1 MANILTS
8 PLPNNIYT
16 GTYTT
21 FGALQLAIKQNDDAH
36 LANALLLDE
45 QRQLIT
51 WNTFGAALL
60 AGTPADYLTESGGGT
75 GYVLAIGT
83 VASVP
88 VGVHDAH
95 TKAVIVILTATLT
108 AGVGSADG
116 TLDRIYL
123 RQDPRTGEQDLVV
136 VPDSTD
142 YPNNSLYIA
151 QADTSG
157 GVIGTIVLDGATYP
171 PA

>member
-1 MANILTS
+1 MANIITS

-51 WNTFGAALL
+51 WNTFNAALL
-60 AGTPADYLTESGGGT
+60 AGTPATYLTGDGT
-75 GYVLAIGT
+75 GTYTLAIGT

-88 VGVHDAH
+88 VGVSGAH
-95 TKAVIVILTATLT
+95 TKAVIVILAAALT
-108 AGVGSADG
+108 AGAGAG
-116 TLDRIYL
+116 TLDRLYL
-123 RQDPRTGEQDLVV
+123 RQLPTTGVQDLVV
-136 VPDSTD
+136 VTDSAAV
-142 YPNNSLYIA
+142 PNNSLYIGH
-151 QADTSG
+151 ADTSG
-157 GVIGTIVLDGATYP
+157 GVIGTIDMDGATYP
-171 PA
+171 